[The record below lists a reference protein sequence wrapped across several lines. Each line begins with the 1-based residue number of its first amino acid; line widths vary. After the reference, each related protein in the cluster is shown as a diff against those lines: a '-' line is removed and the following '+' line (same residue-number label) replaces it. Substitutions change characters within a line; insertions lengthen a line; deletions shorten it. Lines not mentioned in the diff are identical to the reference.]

1 MPPLRNPDD
10 RRRFRAGSEYL
21 KRRPRLNR
29 YLLSV
34 IIESHVYN
42 KREGKNQ
49 PGQVTAKVF
58 NPKMTSDIAAIAAI
72 FVWGGLDWSLTTRS
86 GDSSVL
92 MVGYAHVGMWGR
104 GMLTL
109 AALLIWIAFF
119 VYCRVQFRNS
129 L

>member
-1 MPPLRNPDD
+1 MFYVKLV
-10 RRRFRAGSEYL
+10 L
-21 KRRPRLNR
+21 
-29 YLLSV
+29 
-34 IIESHVYN
+34 
-42 KREGKNQ
+42 
-49 PGQVTAKVF
+49 
-58 NPKMTSDIAAIAAI
+58 DIAAIAAI

-86 GDSSVL
+86 GDRSVL

-119 VYCRVQFRNS
+119 VYCEVQFRNS